1 MKNFDVVIGKEVN
14 NVAFGTSRDAVRNA
28 FGERFKEL
36 KKNIFSKNTM
46 DAYDSFHIYYSK
58 DNAFEAIEFFE
69 GVTVRI
75 NGVMV
80 FPGNIETIKHI
91 ITDIED
97 EGDGYLSRKQSIGIT
112 TENEEI
118 KSILFGEPGYY
129 N

>member
-14 NVAFGTSRDAVRNA
+14 KVAFGTSRDAVRNA
-28 FGERFKEL
+28 FGEKFKEL

-46 DAYDSFHIYYSK
+46 DAYDSFNIYYSK

-80 FPGNIETIKHI
+80 FPGSVETIKQI
-91 ITDIED
+91 ITDLED
-97 EGDGYLSRKQSIGIT
+97 EGDGYLSRKKSIGIT